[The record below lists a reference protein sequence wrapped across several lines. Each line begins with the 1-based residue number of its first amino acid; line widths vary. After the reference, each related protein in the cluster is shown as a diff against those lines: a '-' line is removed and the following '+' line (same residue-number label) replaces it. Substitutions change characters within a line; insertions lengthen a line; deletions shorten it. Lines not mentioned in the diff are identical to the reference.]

1 MLERHAGMHNGTEKG
16 RDLMATEL
24 VTLRSDE
31 HLRIAS
37 DLMNLTRV
45 RHMPVVSGGRLVG
58 ILSQRDLFRAAL
70 SSVLHFR
77 KAAEREWLEKIRVAE
92 VMTTDVVTAGPEWS
106 VGQAV
111 EVMLDRRIGCLP
123 VVERNRLIG
132 LLSETDCLQ
141 LLRRMLGVAPVA
153 AVP

>member
-1 MLERHAGMHNGTEKG
+1 MGMQNGTDKV
-16 RDLMATEL
+16 RDLMSTEL
-24 VTLRSDE
+24 VTMAADE

-45 RHMPVVSGGRLVG
+45 RHMPVVSGERLVG

-77 KAAEREWLEKIRVAE
+77 AAAEREWLEKIRVAE

-106 VGQAV
+106 VGQAI

-123 VVERNRLIG
+123 VVEGNRLVG
-132 LLSETDCLQ
+132 LLSETDCIQ
-141 LLRRMLGVAPVA
+141 LLRRMLCVAPTA
-153 AVP
+153 TVP